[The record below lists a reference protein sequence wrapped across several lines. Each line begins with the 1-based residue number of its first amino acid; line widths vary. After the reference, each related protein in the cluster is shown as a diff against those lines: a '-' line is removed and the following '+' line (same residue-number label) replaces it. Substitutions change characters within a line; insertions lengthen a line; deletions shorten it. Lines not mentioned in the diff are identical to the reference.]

1 MDRRHHL
8 LLSPALLAIFALGTA
23 ACSPSTITSV
33 SARAVV
39 ENISHGK
46 ATPAPD
52 EQPKV
57 YRDAYSKGYSY
68 AAATAARR
76 SASPTAGRT
85 WTGRAGWT
93 VTTPVTPTCADG
105 PAESPPP
112 PEALPVRPRTART
125 AKTARPSGQP
135 LPLSHA

>member
-68 AAATAARR
+68 AGSDCSKAERFSYSGSNLDRKGWVDGYNAGHADLC
-76 SASPTAGRT
+76 GRT
-85 WTGRAGWT
+85 G
-93 VTTPVTPTCADG
+93 
-105 PAESPPP
+105 
-112 PEALPVRPRTART
+112 
-125 AKTARPSGQP
+125 
-135 LPLSHA
+135 